1 MFLNP
6 NEEKIISN
14 LYNNLNNIGDSTVSL
29 IWGSGTIQA
38 TFDTCFEDMDDETD
52 EEFYSFAFIATDVT
66 GTPPVEVL
74 ENKYFLINYKNFP
87 NKILCRDLS
96 I

>member
-1 MFLNP
+1 
-6 NEEKIISN
+6 
-14 LYNNLNNIGDSTVSL
+14 
-29 IWGSGTIQA
+29 
-38 TFDTCFEDMDDETD
+38 MDDETD

-66 GTPPVEVL
+66 GTPPVDVL

-87 NKILCRDLS
+87 NKILCRNLS